1 MILILTDEF
10 DVHADIVIEKLKLRE
25 IDFFRLNLNVDSLK
39 NTAITYKYGCWFL
52 KQESKIINCTEIKAV
67 WCRRSTVSL
76 TAEQERDISND
87 FRLWRS
93 EWNRALFGLYNSL
106 STVFW
111 LNNIR
116 SATLADNKFYQFRVA
131 ESCGLKIPNF
141 ITSNNKS
148 DLVDFFNNSDQVALK
163 FMSQDLYYDE
173 NGSVLGL
180 YVNKLNKKDLD
191 KFQEYS
197 ENPITL
203 QRYIEKDFEVRYT
216 VIENDHFVC
225 RISSQLS
232 DKSNI
237 DWRRYDIENT
247 PHISI
252 KPNIEIQDKVNILLK
267 KLNLSFGALD
277 FIVDKNGDWWFL
289 EVNSTGQW
297 LWIED
302 LTGLKIS
309 DGIVKSLIHHVK

>member
-1 MILILTDEF
+1 MCRKI
-10 DVHADIVIEKLKLRE
+10 DV
-25 IDFFRLNLNVDSLK
+25 
-39 NTAITYKYGCWFL
+39 
-52 KQESKIINCTEIKAV
+52 
-67 WCRRSTVSL
+67 
-76 TAEQERDISND
+76 SND

-111 LNNIR
+111 LNHIR
-116 SATLADNKFYQFRVA
+116 AATLADNKFYQFKVA
-131 ESCGLKIPNF
+131 ELCGLKIPDF
-141 ITSNNKS
+141 ITSNKKH
-148 DLVDFFNNSDQVALK
+148 DLVNFIDNSEQVALK
-163 FMSQDLYYDE
+163 FMSQDLFYDE
-173 NGSVLGL
+173 NGNVLGL

-191 KFQEYS
+191 KFEEYS

-216 VIENDHFVC
+216 VIENSHFVC
-225 RISSQLS
+225 QISSQLS
-232 DKSNI
+232 EKSNV
-237 DWRRYDIENT
+237 DWRRYDIVNT
-247 PHISI
+247 PYVAIE
-252 KPNIEIQDKVNILLK
+252 PNIEIKNKVNLLLK

-309 DGIVKSLIHHVK
+309 EGIIKSLIRHVR